1 MPATYY
7 QTSPSSQTRRK
18 LLGAEGLVTGR
29 QRVVITVVVAVL
41 VLLLSYLLGG
51 IGDSSEPAQS
61 ATVSAALP

>member
-1 MPATYY
+1 M
-7 QTSPSSQTRRK
+7 
-18 LLGAEGLVTGR
+18 TGR